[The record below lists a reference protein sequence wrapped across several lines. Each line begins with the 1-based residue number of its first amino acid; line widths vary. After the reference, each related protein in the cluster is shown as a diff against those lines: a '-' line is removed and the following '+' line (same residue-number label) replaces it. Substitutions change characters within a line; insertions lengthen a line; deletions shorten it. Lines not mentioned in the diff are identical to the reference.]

1 MACNCKRIKNF
12 DELRQELD
20 NNAKT
25 IRVSI
30 WMKFLIFLRYLLFSF
45 FNVIIFGYNLFRSE
59 NIKEWIKV

>member
-25 IRVSI
+25 IRVSM
-30 WMKFLIFLRYLLFSF
+30 WMKFFIFLRYLLFSF